1 MSELKIFENS
11 EFGRV
16 RVVIR
21 EGEPWLVA
29 SDICRCLDLS
39 NVGQMLVRIAELL
52 SLVRSN
58 PNILSKHRK

>member
-21 EGEPWLVA
+21 EGEPWFVA

-39 NVGQMLVRIAELL
+39 NVGQMLVRLDDDEK
-52 SLVRSN
+52 SCGGSQHHF
-58 PNILSKHRK
+58 K

>member
-21 EGEPWLVA
+21 EGEPWFVA
-29 SDICRCLDLS
+29 SDICR
-39 NVGQMLVRIAELL
+39 
-52 SLVRSN
+52 
-58 PNILSKHRK
+58 